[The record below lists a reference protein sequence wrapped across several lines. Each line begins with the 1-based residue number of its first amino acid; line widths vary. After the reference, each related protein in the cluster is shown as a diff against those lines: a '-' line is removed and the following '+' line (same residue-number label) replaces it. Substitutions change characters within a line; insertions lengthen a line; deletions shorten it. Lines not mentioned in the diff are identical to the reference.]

1 VKDFTSI
8 LSIDRNIRTGVMAAL
23 REIHDGR
30 WERNVGTDGGR
41 TLSWSGRLV
50 VVGACTTAWDQA
62 HSVISTMGDRFVLVR
77 SSSRYGRIAAG
88 NRAMRNT
95 GTEIEM
101 RAEMAK
107 AVAGLIRHAHGN
119 APFDSPAA

>member
-88 NRAMRNT
+88 N
-95 GTEIEM
+95 
-101 RAEMAK
+101 
-107 AVAGLIRHAHGN
+107 
-119 APFDSPAA
+119 